1 MKVAF
6 IGLGIMGS
14 RMARH
19 ILTAGFDLT
28 VWNRSPAASE
38 PLQQAGA
45 TVATSATA
53 AVREADLVLTM
64 LSTPRVVD
72 EVVVDGGVLDAMPAH
87 AIWADS
93 TTVSPAFA
101 LRSAGEA
108 SRRGL
113 RFLSVPV
120 GGTREPAEAGTLAI
134 FVGGP
139 TGTLELARPVLNT
152 YSSVILHLGEAYD
165 RGAAYK
171 ILINGMLA
179 ESMLVFSEAVRLGV
193 AMGLDRD
200 FLLQAL
206 PKAPV
211 IAPFVASKVARMQ
224 GEDYTDTSFPL
235 ELLHKDV
242 NLLVETAYATG
253 QPLPLAAL
261 AREIYGRAK
270 QSGRGREDF
279 SVVHA
284 VG

>member
-1 MKVAF
+1 MKITF

-45 TVATSATA
+45 TVAASATA

-64 LSTPRVVD
+64 LSTPQVVD
-72 EVVVDGGVLDAMPAH
+72 EVMIDGGVLDAMPAQC
-87 AIWADS
+87 IWADS

-108 SRRGL
+108 VERGL

-120 GGTREPAEAGTLAI
+120 GGTREPADAGTLAV

-139 TGTLELARPVLNT
+139 ADVLEQVRPVLDT
-152 YSSVILHLGEAYD
+152 YSSAILHLGEAYD

-200 FLLQAL
+200 FLLEAL

-211 IAPFVASKVARMQ
+211 IAPFVASKVARIQ
-224 GEDYTDTSFPL
+224 SKDYTDASFPL
-235 ELLHKDV
+235 ELVHKDL
-242 NLLVETAYATG
+242 NLLVETAYITG
-253 QPLPLAAL
+253 QPTLLYMSPGDIMNPVDFVSDLP
-261 AREIYGRAK
+261 
-270 QSGRGREDF
+270 Q
-279 SVVHA
+279 
-284 VG
+284 